1 MTPRQ
6 RADNT
11 TSDGLQHDAQSEQT
25 DATVTT
31 RHHDNQTATRSDE
44 TTGGVRFL
52 PDQDVELFYR
62 HAQRKYALS
71 DSFNLD
77 DEMVKNN
84 LDDLLL
90 ALVAHRETETNGKEL
105 RRDLATLFNSHLSPG
120 TVYPSLHD
128 LDENDL
134 LDIHELVQT
143 KEYDI
148 ADTESVVEHLERA
161 MRQHLVLGDLLQQA
175 VAEINEQAAEANE
188 SDGVDIPSLR

>member
-1 MTPRQ
+1 MTPQQ

-11 TSDGLQHDAQSEQT
+11 TSDGLQHGAQSEHP
-25 DATVTT
+25 DATAKT

-44 TTGGVRFL
+44 TASEVRFL

-62 HAQRKYALS
+62 HAQRKYALA
-71 DSFNLD
+71 DSFTLD
-77 DEMVKNN
+77 DDMVKNN

-90 ALVAHRETETNGKEL
+90 ALVAHREAETNGKEL

-128 LDENDL
+128 LDESDL

-148 ADTESVVEHLERA
+148 ADTESVVEQLERA
-161 MRQHLVLGDLLQQA
+161 MRQHLVLGDLLRQA
-175 VAEINEQAAEANE
+175 VAEINEQATQTDE